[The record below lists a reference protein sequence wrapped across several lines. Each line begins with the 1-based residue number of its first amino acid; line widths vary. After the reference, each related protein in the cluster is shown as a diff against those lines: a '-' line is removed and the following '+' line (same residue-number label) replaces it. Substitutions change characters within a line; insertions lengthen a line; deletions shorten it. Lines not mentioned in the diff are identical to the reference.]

1 MKKEEVI
8 KTSCLKKLEKKL
20 AIIEKSKDYL
30 ATELSKIR
38 AEETELKG
46 KIRKEKEAVSLMNK
60 AKRLRKSKK

>member
-8 KTSCLKKLEKKL
+8 KSSRLEKLKKKL

-30 ATELSKIR
+30 QTELSKIR

-46 KIRKEKEAVSLMNK
+46 KIRKEKEAVTLTNR
-60 AKRLRKSKK
+60 AKRLRKQKR